1 MPTEKRAGPTSGKSL
16 RQRVDAA
23 LETIRPAIQGDGGD
37 IELVEVTD
45 DGLVTVRFRGACVGC
60 MASAMT
66 LAFGV
71 ERTLKQHVPE
81 VKRVV
86 MA

>member
-1 MPTEKRAGPTSGKSL
+1 MPIEERAGPASGKSL
-16 RQRVDAA
+16 RQRVEAA

-37 IELVEVTD
+37 IELVDVTD
-45 DGLVTVRFRGACVGC
+45 DGLVKVRFRGACVGC

-71 ERTLKQHVPE
+71 ERTLKLHVPE
-81 VKRVV
+81 VKHVV